1 MKHYISTSTSQTATS
16 PEDYSGTSPMTL
28 EFSSSVVSITVPVTI
43 VDDDILEN
51 PETFSAVLTTA
62 DTDVFLQP
70 NEATVRV
77 SDNDSKFFM
86 LVLALERPALYDLC
100 AYILI
105 YLPTHI

>member
-1 MKHYISTSTSQTATS
+1 
-16 PEDYSGTSPMTL
+16 MTL
-28 EFSSSVVSITVPVTI
+28 EFNSSVVSITVPVTI
-43 VDDDILEN
+43 VDDEILEN

-70 NEATVRV
+70 SEATVRV

-86 LVLALERPALYDLC
+86 LVLGLERPALYDLC

-105 YLPTHI
+105 YLPTDI

>member
-1 MKHYISTSTSQTATS
+1 MLFQTATP

-70 NEATVRV
+70 YMATV
-77 SDNDSKFFM
+77 SIIDNDSECYF
-86 LVLALERPALYDLC
+86 V
-100 AYILI
+100 
-105 YLPTHI
+105 